1 MLQLIIGGAGSGK
14 SALAESLVSRFPTPR
29 VYLATMRP
37 SDGECMARIA
47 RHRALRAGKG
57 FETLERCTDLAGA
70 APLLPP
76 HAHVLLACMSNLMAN
91 ELFDPDGGGAQAV
104 LAGVDALEARA
115 DTLTI
120 VTNEVFSG
128 GADYAGDTLCYLK
141 ALASINRTLAARAD
155 LVVEMVCGVPNVL
168 KGVLP

>member
-76 HAHVLLACMSNLMAN
+76 HAHVLLECMSNLMAN
-91 ELFDPDGGGAQAV
+91 ELFDPDGGAQAV